1 MEKELNIAAILNE
14 KPTETKLWSTMLG
27 DCIYCYNNTY
37 PEEII
42 IAFTDKNGEEKE
54 WTFSY
59 SGRTISAPDTAD
71 VCLFP
76 SKQMRDW
83 HKFAWKKGDV
93 LVSNDGGTEV
103 IFDKWYDDTYTNFYS
118 KHYLNSEDENNIKYF
133 EGFVCTTD
141 RYFLES
147 KDAAQ
152 TYINTLEE
160 RLGGKLNL
168 ETLEIEQPKREF
180 KDGDIVHIPAGYVT
194 EEAIFIAK
202 VEAKGVL
209 HSYVYMSKDSM
220 IPLAKSLFR
229 VFGCLDSLRLATEN
243 EKQQLFSALAKE
255 GKRWNAENKQIEDLP
270 KKCEFKTMDW
280 CLMKYKGHYSN
291 RSWELCQYAYTEHRV
306 SICYKRDFYHAVGG
320 EIYAECIPYNDQTK
334 HLLGTTDDWKGGE
347 E

>member
-1 MEKELNIAAILNE
+1 MKKELNISAILKD
-14 KPTETKLWSTMLG
+14 KPQGTKLYDWLHNIDVELDTISTTDTETVVWCTNETN
-27 DCIYCYNNTY
+27 NNTTCHRGYSEFGTERGY
-37 PEEII
+37 PDGLQI
-42 IAFTDKNGEEKE
+42 
-54 WTFSY
+54 
-59 SGRTISAPDTAD
+59 
-71 VCLFP
+71 LFP

-93 LVSNDGGTEV
+93 LVNSRGLKILFDRWANDNYTSFYAKTINLVEDA
-103 IFDKWYDDTYTNFYS
+103 FLDTNF
-118 KHYLNSEDENNIKYF
+118 HTLASEKEAKSFIKCI
-133 EGFVCTTD
+133 E
-141 RYFLES
+141 
-147 KDAAQ
+147 KK
-152 TYINTLEE
+152 
-160 RLGGKLNL
+160 LGGKINL
-168 ETLEIEQPKREF
+168 ETLEIEKQHEF

-270 KKCEFKTMDW
+270 KKCEFKPMDW
-280 CLMKYKGHYSN
+280 CLMKYKGHYNN
-291 RSWELCQYAYTEHRV
+291 RGWELCQYAYTEHRV

-347 E
+347 G